1 MNKLQN
7 KIDRAMLSLDTEQI
21 RFVCMYV
28 DTGDIKKTM
37 KELGLTRARC
47 KSFLDDEACKQ
58 AIWYLQKQHQ
68 LEFGV
73 SKTWKTKKLLD
84 VISACIKP
92 KSPNFNGTTVI
103 KAIHELNLM
112 DGDLAAQK
120 VEHSGDIV
128 MNIAYDIEMP
138 VRGKPVLEH
147 SEIIEDAVVVEE
159 VTALESVPAVTVNSI
174 IPAAVEFAIPI

>member
-1 MNKLQN
+1 
-7 KIDRAMLSLDTEQI
+7 
-21 RFVCMYV
+21 
-28 DTGDIKKTM
+28 
-37 KELGLTRARC
+37 
-47 KSFLDDEACKQ
+47 
-58 AIWYLQKQHQ
+58 
-68 LEFGV
+68 
-73 SKTWKTKKLLD
+73 
-84 VISACIKP
+84 
-92 KSPNFNGTTVI
+92 
-103 KAIHELNLM
+103 M